1 LGAKLNNKFPAFG
14 RHAAAALIAN
24 GHLGQDQLWSVLRA
38 HGEWLLGKMLLVSSG
53 VCAIEDEPPG
63 RLKAEPA
70 VFGGA
75 TGAEVIV
82 EVARRI
88 VSEDEAVRRLGGL
101 HARIAEGSRLSLLAE
116 CALGDFE
123 ASIVRT
129 AFGRSVGELLEEVGQ
144 PDFAALLVALT
155 ALGVLELI
163 RSIGASVRPLSGP
176 AHDEMDAD
184 AVRKRV
190 SARLAIVQEGDY
202 FDVLGVPRTATAYEI
217 KRAYLELRRAFEP
230 GRLLTAATADLLDSV
245 RLIVECV
252 DEAYDVLK
260 EPSRRERYRR
270 ALEALPPQ
278 L

>member
-1 LGAKLNNKFPAFG
+1 
-14 RHAAAALIAN
+14 
-24 GHLGQDQLWSVLRA
+24 
-38 HGEWLLGKMLLVSSG
+38 
-53 VCAIEDEPPG
+53 
-63 RLKAEPA
+63 
-70 VFGGA
+70 
-75 TGAEVIV
+75 
-82 EVARRI
+82 
-88 VSEDEAVRRLGGL
+88 
-101 HARIAEGSRLSLLAE
+101 LLAE